1 MCFIPGTN
9 GLLQDA
15 KTFLSPLFW
24 STRWNE
30 SSLGFPLQVEFI
42 SSKIK
47 NTFFNAFTKYL
58 LYLSSSVSIVEFTL
72 GVISKS
78 ADLGIPGTCAEC
90 RATGFCPVLLSHYV
104 RFFSDP
110 ISIVYMYVWNE
121 DIQFPCVQHGQLL
134 CNCKCLF
141 ANKLTLQQ

>member
-9 GLLQDA
+9 RLLQDA

-47 NTFFNAFTKYL
+47 NTFLNEFTKYL

-78 ADLGIPGTCAEC
+78 ADLGISGTCAEC
-90 RATGFCPVLLSHYV
+90 RATGFCPVLLRHYV
-104 RFFSDP
+104 RFSQTLFQLYIYVCVECGHSMP
-110 ISIVYMYVWNE
+110 IS
-121 DIQFPCVQHGQLL
+121 L
-134 CNCKCLF
+134 CPTQSTF
-141 ANKLTLQQ
+141 M